1 MALNCAIPL
10 KSTAIKPANGNLVQT
25 ITLSGFGDPPYEPRK
40 LRENRALPIMFTP
53 ISCKLIPAILQDFAP
68 RFNVIFIC
76 PKVQSLGL
84 KMGGYPA
91 LKTLLLAA
99 TLTIYSLFD
108 RSSYRG
114 ASVLALSI
122 LILLFLNV
130 LIKIS
135 KTRSTLS
142 LMFFAIPNWFI
153 VNFQVSPLSLKFLV
167 IF

>member
-1 MALNCAIPL
+1 
-10 KSTAIKPANGNLVQT
+10 
-25 ITLSGFGDPPYEPRK
+25 
-40 LRENRALPIMFTP
+40 MFTP
-53 ISCKLIPAILQDFAP
+53 ISCKLIPAILQDFVP

-142 LMFFAIPNWFI
+142 LMLFAIPNWFI

>member
-1 MALNCAIPL
+1 MAIW
-10 KSTAIKPANGNLVQT
+10 
-25 ITLSGFGDPPYEPRK
+25 
-40 LRENRALPIMFTP
+40 
-53 ISCKLIPAILQDFAP
+53 CKLSPYQASAIHPMSHENCEKIVLFPLCLLPLVVSLPQQYRRVYGS
-68 RFNVIFIC
+68 RFLSWYLC

-84 KMGGYPA
+84 KMGGYPV
-91 LKTLLLAA
+91 LKTLLLTA

-167 IF
+167 IFWEPA